1 MARTVVWTL
10 IAVALVVVA
19 SPWRG
24 FVRNQ
29 RRETGVPVV
38 EFAVFEAGFGMD
50 WHTRVAREYEEK
62 RRAQGRPVEVEVW
75 GDPRVLDKV
84 RPRILSKQPP
94 ALIHAYLPYWTLA
107 LSGVLLPFDE
117 MLDRPA
123 VGANGRTIRET
134 FYPGS
139 LEMFRHRGQTYVIP
153 IAYNAWVMWYDK
165 RLFRERGWH
174 VPHTWQELTTLCER
188 IKAAGLAPIAFQ
200 GKYDVYGNCYLYY
213 LIQQVGGIELFDRC
227 QAMEPGAFTHP
238 DTIQA
243 ATLLQDLAVT
253 HFQPGSGAMSHT
265 EAQNEFCMGRTAMV
279 ACGLWFEN
287 EMKATLPDEM
297 ELSAFPLPPIKGSK
311 GGSDAIYAGPAE
323 MVYLM
328 RDGQN
333 TDEALDFM
341 VELVSVDNMRSFAS
355 RLNTLAGVREANR
368 DAELSPA
375 MRTIREFVDRKS
387 PRFMESLSSYAITW
401 DAQIKRPAI
410 KQLTQGRITPREFCE
425 TLERGMDAFRN
436 DPEFMRPD

>member
-1 MARTVVWTL
+1 MGRTIVWIL
-10 IAVALVVVA
+10 IVVALVALA

-24 FVRNQ
+24 FVRDQ

-38 EFAVFEAGFGMD
+38 EFAVFEAGFGTE
-50 WHTRVAREYEEK
+50 WHAQVAREYEEK
-62 RRAQGRPVEVEVW
+62 RRAAGRPVEVEVW

-123 VGANGRTIRET
+123 AGPGGRTIRET

-139 LEMFRHRGQTYVIP
+139 LEMFSHQGQTYAIP
-153 IAYNAWVMWYDK
+153 IAYNAYVMWYDK
-165 RLFRERGWH
+165 RLFREQGWL
-174 VPHTWQELTTLCER
+174 VPQTWQELIALCEQ
-188 IKAAGLAPIAFQ
+188 IKAAGLSPIAFQ
-200 GKYDVYGNCYLYY
+200 GKYDVYANCYLYY

-227 QAMEPGAFTHP
+227 QAMEPGAFTDP
-238 DTIQA
+238 DTLRA
-243 ATLLQDLAVT
+243 ATLLQDLAVRY
-253 HFQPGSGAMSHT
+253 FQPGSGSMSHT
-265 EAQNEFCMGRTAMV
+265 EAQTEFCLGRAAMV

-287 EMKATLPDEM
+287 EMKAVIPDDM
-297 ELSAFPLPPIKGSK
+297 ELSAFPLPPIEGSR
-311 GGSDAIYAGPAE
+311 GGSDAIFAGPAE

-341 VELVSVDNMRSFAS
+341 AELLSVENMQSFAS

-368 DAELSPA
+368 DADLSPA
-375 MRTIREFVDRKS
+375 MQTIREFVDRKS
-387 PRFMESLSSYAITW
+387 LRFLESLSSYAITW

-410 KQLTQGRITPREFCE
+410 KRLTQGRITPSAFCE
-425 TLERGMDAFRN
+425 TLEQGMDAFRN
-436 DPEFMRPD
+436 DPEFRRPD